1 MERAGKTRATTATV
15 TALHARRVQGTR
27 PGRAPARKRG
37 GGRMWINGREL
48 GDAARFQHLA
58 PPSG

>member
-1 MERAGKTRATTATV
+1 MERAGNTKATTATV

-27 PGRAPARKRG
+27 PARELARGRG

-58 PPSG
+58 PPPG

>member
-1 MERAGKTRATTATV
+1 MEQARNTRATTANV
-15 TALHARRVQGTR
+15 TALRARRVQGALPTPR
-27 PGRAPARKRG
+27 PTGQRG

-58 PPSG
+58 PHGG